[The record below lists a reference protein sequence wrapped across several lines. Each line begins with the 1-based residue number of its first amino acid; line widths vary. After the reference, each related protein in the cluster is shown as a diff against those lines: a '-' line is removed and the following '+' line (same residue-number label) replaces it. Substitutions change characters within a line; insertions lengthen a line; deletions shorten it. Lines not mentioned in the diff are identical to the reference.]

1 MHQKPDSV
9 IGGSMELPKKHLG
22 GRQFF
27 RRRINGIA
35 WAERT
40 EDGHRAGI
48 IGVELYDAD
57 QTVNHN
63 EVALISKKVYLGVA
77 DNSNKDKSE
86 SDRDYYDALTIVNSK
101 ESIELTKEKA
111 KIILDMLS

>member
-1 MHQKPDSV
+1 MDVPN
-9 IGGSMELPKKHLG
+9 KHLG

-57 QTVNHN
+57 QTVSHN
-63 EVALISKKVYLGVA
+63 VSKKVYLGVA

-86 SDRDYYDALTIVNSK
+86 NDRDYYDAMTIVNSK

>member
-1 MHQKPDSV
+1 
-9 IGGSMELPKKHLG
+9 MELPKKHIG

-57 QTVNHN
+57 QTGNHN
-63 EVALISKKVYLGVA
+63 AAAIISKKVYLGVA
-77 DNSNKDKSE
+77 GSSNKDKSE
-86 SDRDYYDALTIVNSK
+86 SERDYYDALTIINSK

>member
-1 MHQKPDSV
+1 
-9 IGGSMELPKKHLG
+9 MEIPKKHLG

-57 QTVNHN
+57 QTVSHN
-63 EVALISKKVYLGVA
+63 AAALISKKVYLGVA
-77 DNSNKDKSE
+77 DNSNKDKPE
-86 SDRDYYDALTIVNSK
+86 NDRDYYDALTIVNSK

>member
-1 MHQKPDSV
+1 
-9 IGGSMELPKKHLG
+9 MELPKKHLG

-57 QTVNHN
+57 QTGDH
-63 EVALISKKVYLGVA
+63 AAAAIISKKVYLGVA

-86 SDRDYYDALTIVNSK
+86 NDRDYYDAMTIVNSK

>member
-1 MHQKPDSV
+1 
-9 IGGSMELPKKHLG
+9 MELPKKHLG

-57 QTVNHN
+57 QTGDH
-63 EVALISKKVYLGVA
+63 AAAAIISKKVYLGVA

-86 SDRDYYDALTIVNSK
+86 SDRDYYDAITIVNSK

>member
-1 MHQKPDSV
+1 
-9 IGGSMELPKKHLG
+9 MEIPKKHLG

-48 IGVELYDAD
+48 IGVELYDAE
-57 QTVNHN
+57 QTGDH
-63 EVALISKKVYLGVA
+63 AAAAIISKKVYLGVA
-77 DNSNKDKSE
+77 DNSNKDKPE
-86 SDRDYYDALTIVNSK
+86 NDRDYYDAMTIVSSK

>member
-1 MHQKPDSV
+1 
-9 IGGSMELPKKHLG
+9 MELPKKHLG
-22 GRQFF
+22 GHQFF

-57 QTVNHN
+57 QTVSHN
-63 EVALISKKVYLGVA
+63 EIALISKKVYLGVA
-77 DNSNKDKSE
+77 DNSNKDKPE
-86 SDRDYYDALTIVNSK
+86 NDRGYYDAIAIVNSK

>member
-1 MHQKPDSV
+1 
-9 IGGSMELPKKHLG
+9 MELPKKHLG

-35 WAERT
+35 WTERT

-48 IGVELYDAD
+48 IGVELYDAE
-57 QTVNHN
+57 QTGNHN
-63 EVALISKKVYLGVA
+63 AAAIISKKVYLGVA

-86 SDRDYYDALTIVNSK
+86 SDRDYYDALTIINSK